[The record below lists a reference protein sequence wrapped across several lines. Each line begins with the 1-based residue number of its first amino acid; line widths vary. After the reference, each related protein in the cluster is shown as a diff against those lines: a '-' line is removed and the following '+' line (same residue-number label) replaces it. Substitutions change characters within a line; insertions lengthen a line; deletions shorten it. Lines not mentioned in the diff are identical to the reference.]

1 MKFIIAS
8 YTGRGKVLSAS
19 SSSGCALVAN
29 LATTPRSRHQPSTA
43 STVSPVYCFRR
54 RGQQGAAGGACP
66 AGMVRPEG
74 VRQHERGGLTTKY
87 ITRGVMPVPA
97 TDACPPRARYTAREP
112 EAAPHASVIS
122 WCGSHSA
129 SSIVC
134 PPKPT
139 HTLLLPP
146 TDLAADSH
154 TRTLWN
160 LRIWRKWLI
169 LCRVGR

>member
-87 ITRGVMPVPA
+87 ITRGVMPPPA
-97 TDACPPRARYTAREP
+97 TPARRALGIQRENRRQR
-112 EAAPHASVIS
+112 
-122 WCGSHSA
+122 HSPA
-129 SSIVC
+129 SS
-134 PPKPT
+134 
-139 HTLLLPP
+139 
-146 TDLAADSH
+146 ADAGH
-154 TRTLWN
+154 TRHQASSV
-160 LRIWRKWLI
+160 LRNPPIP
-169 LCRVGR
+169 CYCHPQT